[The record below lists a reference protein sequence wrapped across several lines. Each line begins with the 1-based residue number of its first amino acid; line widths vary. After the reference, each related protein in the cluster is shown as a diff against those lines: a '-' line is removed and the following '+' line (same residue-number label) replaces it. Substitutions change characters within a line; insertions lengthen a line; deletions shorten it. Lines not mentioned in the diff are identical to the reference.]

1 MAPTPAFL
9 IQLHPKQALPRIAF
23 MQTAMKDAAMPHYS
37 KQADAMDRHLY
48 MAHRM
53 DLAFE
58 RLRQHDNPQ
67 ARARC
72 AQWVTAWA
80 VAAGADA
87 PRGMKLRIRGEF
99 VLL

>member
-1 MAPTPAFL
+1 M
-9 IQLHPKQALPRIAF
+9 R
-23 MQTAMKDAAMPHYS
+23 HYS
-37 KQADAMDRHLY
+37 KQADAMEQSLY
-48 MAHRM
+48 LVTRM
-53 DLAFE
+53 DQAFE
-58 RLRQHDNPQ
+58 RLRQHDDPQ
-67 ARARC
+67 VRLRC

>member
-1 MAPTPAFL
+1 
-9 IQLHPKQALPRIAF
+9 
-23 MQTAMKDAAMPHYS
+23 MPHFS
-37 KQADAMDRHLY
+37 KKADALEQSLY
-48 MAHRM
+48 LAQRM
-53 DLAFE
+53 DQAFE

-67 ARARC
+67 ARLRC

-99 VLL
+99 ILL